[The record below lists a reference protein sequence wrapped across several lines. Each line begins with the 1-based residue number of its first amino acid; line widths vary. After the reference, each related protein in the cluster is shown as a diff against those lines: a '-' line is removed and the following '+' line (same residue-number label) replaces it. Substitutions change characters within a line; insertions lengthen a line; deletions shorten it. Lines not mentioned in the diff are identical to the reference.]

1 MGLLLLWL
9 LYRKMDF
16 RSLGRTLTEEADWGI
31 LILASLFGTLGN
43 FFRGWR
49 WSILLEPL
57 GNKAK
62 LFGNSALTVQ
72 GNYAVNMVLPRLGE
86 IWRCSTMKVY
96 TGIPFSRLLGTVV
109 VDRGMDVVVAAI
121 LAAAAAMLNLPFFL
135 NFFEQ
140 NPQFVT
146 KVETLSRNPL
156 FWVLVIG
163 VFLFLGWVAYRF
175 LFRKKKQWESRLCDH
190 QSLGGTQDRLYDETQ
205 VGVPTPHDT
214 DLDQL
219 FLAVLSHLLRLRLYV
234 RLRLA
239 RGLDDFRPHHFCRG
253 CARAGRDRGVALYGH
268 LQPCI
273 LRRVEDR
280 CFLFCPHRSYFAD
293 LVDHCGGCLVH
304 RFSAVL
310 QQRRKCKSLKNF
322 SPLPKNSAS
331 MP

>member
-31 LILASLFGTLGN
+31 LIIASFFGTLGN

-109 VDRGMDVVVAAI
+109 VDRGMDVVVAAV

-140 NPQFVT
+140 NPQFLS
-146 KVETLSRNPL
+146 KMETLSSNPL
-156 FWVLVIG
+156 FWVAVAAFLVLFGGG
-163 VFLFLGWVAYRF
+163 VYLFF
-175 LFRKKKQWESRLCDH
+175 FRKKRDGKIGSAVTNLWEGLKTVFTMRRKWEFLLHTVLIWVSYFLQFYLTFYAFDFMSGLGWQEALMTFVLITFAVAAPVQGGIGAWHFMVIFSLVFFGVSRTDASSFALIVH
-190 QSLGGTQDRLYDETQ
+190 TLQTLWTTV
-205 VGVPTPHDT
+205 VGV
-214 DLDQL
+214 LCIG
-219 FLAVLSHLLRLRLYV
+219 FLPFYN
-234 RLRLA
+234 
-239 RGLDDFRPHHFCRG
+239 
-253 CARAGRDRGVALYGH
+253 RDG
-268 LQPCI
+268 
-273 LRRVEDR
+273 
-280 CFLFCPHRSYFAD
+280 
-293 LVDHCGGCLVH
+293 
-304 RFSAVL
+304 SA
-310 QQRRKCKSLKNF
+310 K
-322 SPLPKNSAS
+322 A
-331 MP
+331 